1 MHRCHSCH
9 CCAAA
14 YAGVPCSIT
23 AAALLLSLLPAG
35 LPLPADAV
43 QLTVA
48 TVLVDVPASAVPV
61 DATVL
66 IDVFASAVPIDA
78 IVIID
83 ALVFAVPI
91 DVLRPCFA
99 VPALPSS
106 RRAVLLRRLA
116 CGGYQQSSWE
126 NEFTDGF

>member
-1 MHRCHSCH
+1 M
-9 CCAAA
+9 
-14 YAGVPCSIT
+14 T
-23 AAALLLSLLPAG
+23 AAALLLSLLSAG

-48 TVLVDVPASAVPV
+48 TVLIDVLASAVPV

-66 IDVFASAVPIDA
+66 IDVLASAVPIDA

-91 DVLRPCFA
+91 DVLQSCFA
-99 VPALPSS
+99 EPALPSS
-106 RRAVLLRRLA
+106 RRAVLLRRLLVV
-116 CGGYQQSSWE
+116 GFSSHHGRMSLRMVLDVRMLE
-126 NEFTDGF
+126 GIVNDMV